1 MRNMKVN
8 IEYSLYEQIYH
19 HETHDVKFDEND
31 FRKDLKLSDPEYYL
45 KDTNYTSF
53 LPLDKIEFTKHTE
66 SRANSFLRLIINK
79 YKDTNL
85 NILFVTHGGIILNLI
100 HKDDSEFPPMGGL
113 LQYNYLEDTYKPIN
127 YVNHHS

>member
-1 MRNMKVN
+1 MKLYFLRHEKRDIGDARFYSPLLTDGLRDANNLKPVLNKLNINLIFASPFKRVLQTIKPYCDMRNMKVN

-53 LPLDKIEFTKHTE
+53 LAI
-66 SRANSFLRLIINK
+66 R
-79 YKDTNL
+79 
-85 NILFVTHGGIILNLI
+85 
-100 HKDDSEFPPMGGL
+100 
-113 LQYNYLEDTYKPIN
+113 
-127 YVNHHS
+127 